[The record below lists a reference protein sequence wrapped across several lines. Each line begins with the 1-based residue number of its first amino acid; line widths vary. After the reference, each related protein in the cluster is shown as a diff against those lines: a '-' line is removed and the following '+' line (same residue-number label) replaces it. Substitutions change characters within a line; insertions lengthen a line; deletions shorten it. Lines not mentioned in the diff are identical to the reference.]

1 MFTGIIEATG
11 KILRLKQNNRGASLL
26 LDAGVLAKRT
36 RKGDSIA
43 VNGVCLTVVHKTGGK
58 LGFDISAET
67 WQRSNFSTYR
77 ETDQL
82 NLELPVT
89 AETFLSGHLVQ
100 GHVDGVGRVRN
111 WIRKG
116 EDVKLLI
123 DLRGDL
129 LRYCVLKGSI
139 AINGVSLTI
148 ASQTNR
154 TIGVALIP
162 YTLKNTNLD
171 SLRKGDVVNIET
183 DIIGRY
189 VVSAV
194 KKAYDKP

>member
-11 KILRLKQNNRGASLL
+11 KIVRLKQNDRGATLL

-36 RKGDSIA
+36 KKGDSIA
-43 VNGVCLTVVHKTGGK
+43 VNGVCLTVIKKTTGK
-58 LGFDISAET
+58 LTFDISAET
-67 WQRSNFSTYR
+67 WQRSNFSACR
-77 ETDQL
+77 EKDQL

-89 AETFLSGHLVQ
+89 AKTFLSGHLVQ
-100 GHVDGVGRVRN
+100 GHVDGVGHVRQ
-111 WIRKG
+111 WIREG
-116 EDVKLLI
+116 QDVRLWI
-123 DLRGDL
+123 DLPRDVME
-129 LRYCVLKGSI
+129 YCVPKGSI

-148 ASQTNR
+148 ASQTKH

-162 YTLKNTNLD
+162 YTLKNTNLNF
-171 SLRKGDVVNIET
+171 LKKGDVVNIET

-194 KKAYDKP
+194 KKAYGKP